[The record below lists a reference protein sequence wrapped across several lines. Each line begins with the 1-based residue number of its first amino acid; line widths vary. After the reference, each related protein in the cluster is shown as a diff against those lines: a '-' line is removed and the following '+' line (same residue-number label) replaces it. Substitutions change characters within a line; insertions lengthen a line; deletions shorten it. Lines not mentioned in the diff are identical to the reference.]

1 MVKVYKVRYSSKIS
15 LSGINGGGKPNRVNI
30 INYLPPGIPDALM
43 DVGGFNFF
51 FFLGGGGTGE
61 SS

>member
-1 MVKVYKVRYSSKIS
+1 MTIGDRLGAKNFLF
-15 LSGINGGGKPNRVNI
+15 LSNRNI

>member
-1 MVKVYKVRYSSKIS
+1 MR
-15 LSGINGGGKPNRVNI
+15 GIKKPNRVNI
-30 INYLPPGIPDALM
+30 IIYLPPGIPDALM